1 RGGAAGPGS
10 LPYFVVREDVGR
22 HNAVD
27 KVLGRGLLDGADFS
41 RSVLLTSGRIAADM
55 AQKAAKAGLPVL
67 VSRSIPTTEA
77 YAFAREAGITL
88 IGRIGTPSPIVYT
101 RPELVRPEAKE

>member
-1 RGGAAGPGS
+1 
-10 LPYFVVREDVGR
+10 